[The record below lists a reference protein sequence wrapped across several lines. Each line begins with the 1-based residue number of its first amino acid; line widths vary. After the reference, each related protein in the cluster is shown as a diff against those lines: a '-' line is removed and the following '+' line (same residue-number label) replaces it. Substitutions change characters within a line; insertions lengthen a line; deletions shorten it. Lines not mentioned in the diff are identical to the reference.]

1 MEAKRAI
8 LYFRTS
14 GETLKSNKG
23 FGLADQAADCEAYCK
38 ANGLEIANTFC
49 DNGVSASDKALEKSH
64 ALLEM
69 LSTLNGEDVV
79 IITKNS
85 DRLFGRG
92 EYRAAWVRRE
102 IIKTG
107 KKVICTD
114 NPNYDIYDDDPAS
127 VLMTKLFDAV
137 AIFEKMNISLRLA
150 KSRRAKVRT
159 SHMKA
164 SGPANFGYEWVDVGK
179 SRELVINE
187 PEAETVKEIFKLAIA
202 GRSAASIG
210 DLLLQE
216 YGIKMSRAKIYGI
229 LTNETYI
236 GKMKYGDTSAMNES
250 LALIPSITFGKAK
263 ASLSRRS
270 KKRK

>member
-1 MEAKRAI
+1 METKRAI

-14 GETLKSNKG
+14 GATLKSNKG
-23 FGLADQAADCEAYCK
+23 FGLADQSSDCEAYCK
-38 ANGLEIANTFC
+38 ANGLEIVNTFC
-49 DNGVSASDKALEKSH
+49 DNGVSGSDEALEKSY

-85 DRLFGRG
+85 DRLMGRG
-92 EYRAAWVRRE
+92 SYRAAWVRRE
-102 IIKTG
+102 IIKSG
-107 KKVICTD
+107 KKLITTD
-114 NPNYDIYDDDPAS
+114 NIDYNIYDDDPAS
-127 VLMTKLFDAV
+127 VLMTKIFDAV

-150 KSRRAKVRT
+150 KSRRAKVRE

-164 SGPANFGYEWVDVGK
+164 SGPAPFGYSWEDVGK
-179 SRELVINE
+179 NRELVIE
-187 PEAETVKEIFKLAIA
+187 EAEAETVKEIFKLAIA

-210 DLLLQE
+210 SYLYLE
-216 YGIKMSRAKIYGI
+216 YGMKMSRAKIYGI
-229 LTNETYI
+229 LTNETYK
-236 GKMKYGDTSAMNES
+236 GVMRYGATESMNES
-250 LALIPSITFGKAK
+250 LALIPSVTFGKAK